1 MKIVMRSALG
11 LDLGS
16 HSVKAVELRTSLRGV
31 EVGGMHAMPASD
43 ASDPR
48 PLAERLREFLRAH
61 QLPTGHVVCAVP
73 GDRLTGRRLHFPF
86 AGRRKLA
93 QAVPLA
99 VEDELPFDL
108 DRMLVDWERVG
119 GGRGESRVV
128 ASVAPRDEVARL
140 LELLAAAGV
149 EPRVVEAE
157 GLALGN
163 LAGFFDLSGVRILA
177 DLGHRKTTLC
187 LCVGGEAV
195 AARTLPLGGE
205 ALTGA
210 VAHTR
215 GTGLAE
221 AERIV
226 HEEGV
231 RSPGSGA
238 VLDRLAR
245 EIVRSLGAF
254 EPVLVEHGA
263 ARVEELT
270 LLGGGAHLHGIEDY
284 LEKRMGVPARRLTA
298 PVDEAGRALLAAGD
312 PALYGPATALA
323 LRGSVRAR
331 TRTNFRQAEFAVRFD
346 VGALGREL
354 AWTGVLGGAV
364 LLLAGAV
371 AVTSIS
377 TQTGRARALEAEV
390 TRLYAEA
397 FPGAAAPPSA
407 LAAMS
412 GAVRE
417 AHDRADFLGVY
428 RGNLSA
434 LDLLTEISARVPA
447 SLEVVF
453 EELSIERQVI
463 RIRGHSKSFEAVD
476 RLRAELAGYEPFS
489 QIKISEI
496 TSDREGAKSF
506 SVTISLAAP
515 EEAA

>member
-16 HSVKAVELRTSLRGV
+16 HTIKAVELRTSLRGV
-31 EVGGMHAMPASD
+31 EVGAMRALPAAD

-48 PLAERLREFLRAH
+48 PPAERLREFLRMH
-61 QLPTGHVVCAVP
+61 QLPTEHVVCAVP
-73 GDRLTGRRLHFPF
+73 GDRLTGRRLRFPF

-119 GGRGESRVV
+119 GERGETRVV

-140 LELLAAAGV
+140 LELLRAAGV
-149 EPRVVEAE
+149 DPRVVEAE

-163 LAGFFDLSGVRILA
+163 LAGFFDLSGVRVLV

-195 AARTLPLGGE
+195 AARTLPVGGE
-205 ALTGA
+205 ALCAA
-210 VAHTR
+210 VARAR
-215 GTGLAE
+215 GVGAAE

-231 RSPGSGA
+231 RSAGGGA
-238 VLDRLAR
+238 LLDRLAR

-254 EPVLVEHGA
+254 EPVLAEHGA
-263 ARVEELT
+263 ARPDELT
-270 LLGGGAHLHGIEDY
+270 LLGGGAHLHGIEQY
-284 LEKRMGVPARRLTA
+284 LEKRIGVSARRLAA
-298 PVDEAGRALLAAGD
+298 PADEAGRALLAAGD

-354 AWTGVLGGAV
+354 AWTGALAGAA

-371 AVTSIS
+371 AATSIT
-377 TQTGRARALEAEV
+377 TQTRRARAVEAEV
-390 TRLYAEA
+390 ARLYAEV
-397 FPGAAAPPSA
+397 FPGTPAPPNS
-407 LAAMS
+407 LAAMG
-412 GAVRE
+412 GAVRA

-463 RIRGHSKSFEAVD
+463 RIRGHSRSFEAVD
-476 RLRAELAGYEPFS
+476 RLRAELAGYAPFS

-506 SVTISLAAP
+506 SVTISLAPP
-515 EEAA
+515 EDAA